1 LIDIIKI
8 VFLLLIVCKGIVN
21 LHGGT
26 LDVSSEGEGLG
37 STFSVLLP
45 MTIGAH
51 SDKAAVHPSAMLRV
65 SSTSNTQN
73 IKAATSSQAMQMH
86 LQRPLTS
93 LFCGCIG
100 RRNESRNRA
109 MVTSPQWSLP
119 VTIGQIKPAVRS
131 TRWRN
136 SSVNL
141 RIESA
146 VEMGRRES
154 VTTDVIRNEFVLAR
168 PFSSTNVNN
177 SQSVC
182 NDICDVKTSSINVVH
197 GLGMHTE
204 EEFISDICEQ
214 RSHSG
219 MLRHQIIGNAL
230 EHSEPRSPTRV
241 LIVDDVVMNRK
252 MLRRVLES
260 RFDLIDEAEDGQ
272 KAVEIIAK
280 SLEGGEAF
288 LYDVITMDY
297 QMPVMDG
304 VTATRHIRSLGFLGK
319 IIAVTGNALEED
331 VLTFKA
337 SGADTVLMK
346 PLDIRQFDAFMRSDF
361 EESK

>member
-1 LIDIIKI
+1 MIDITNIA
-8 VFLLLIVCKGIVN
+8 FLLLIVCKGIVN

-37 STFSVLLP
+37 SSFTVLL
-45 MTIGAH
+45 TTGAY
-51 SDKAAVHPSAMLRV
+51 SDKAAVQPPAMLRV
-65 SSTSNTQN
+65 SSMSNAEN
-73 IKAATSSQAMQMH
+73 IKATITSQEMQKH

-100 RRNESRNRA
+100 RRYGSRTRA
-109 MVTSPQWSLP
+109 ITTSPRWSLP
-119 VTIGQIKPAVRS
+119 VTIGQVKPAVRS
-131 TRWRN
+131 TRLRN
-136 SSVNL
+136 SSLNL
-141 RIESA
+141 RIDTV

-154 VTTDVIRNEFVLAR
+154 TTTDVIRNESVLAR
-168 PFSSTNVNN
+168 PFSSANMNQ

-182 NDICDVKTSSINVVH
+182 NDLCDVKTGSTNNVH
-197 GLGMHTE
+197 SLGMYNV
-204 EEFISDICEQ
+204 EEFITDISEQ
-214 RSHSG
+214 RSHSSK
-219 MLRHQIIGNAL
+219 LRHQYIGNAL
-230 EHSEPRSPTRV
+230 EHSEPRTPTRV

-252 MLRRVLES
+252 MLRRVLDN
-260 RFDLIDEAEDGQ
+260 RFDVIDEAEDGQ

-304 VTATRHIRSLGFLGK
+304 VTATRRIRSLGFSGK

-337 SGADTVLMK
+337 SGADAVLMK
-346 PLDIRQFDAFMRSDF
+346 PLDRRQFDAFMRSDV